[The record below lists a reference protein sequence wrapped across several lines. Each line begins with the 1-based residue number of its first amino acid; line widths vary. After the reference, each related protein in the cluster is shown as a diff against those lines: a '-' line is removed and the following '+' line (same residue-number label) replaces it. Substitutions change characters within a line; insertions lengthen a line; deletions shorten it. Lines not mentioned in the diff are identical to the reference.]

1 MWYNIVMKIYIDGQ
15 NFLYKASDILI
26 EAGLISNKDELR
38 KIDIRWIMQN
48 IFMLEEDA
56 EILFFGAK
64 IKNNNNY
71 GEEIS
76 EKLVRFGQVS
86 RDIRNSLQ
94 SQDIK
99 FIESGQLRVRSSD
112 KCHKCGKEDY
122 RLT

>member
-99 FIESGQLRVRSSD
+99 FIESG
-112 KCHKCGKEDY
+112 
-122 RLT
+122 